1 MSEEAQKTS
10 PKKYYDNVN
19 IGKRTKQIVYLA
31 EEEDKAPML
40 AFYLA
45 NSDKTQTVVVTKSKR
60 RADELS
66 AFLKTQEITATPI
79 HGNHRALQIE
89 EATNAFNNGELKIL
103 ITTDMI
109 LQSLELSAIVRIVNY
124 DLPSNHEDY
133 FSRLVL
139 VDEVGESILFVAPEE
154 KGFLNII
161 EIKLKNEIPVEELES
176 FVLENENLY
185 IHASKENT
193 KKKPRHLKKKTKT
206 VVKNTAKKERF

>member
-1 MSEEAQKTS
+1 
-10 PKKYYDNVN
+10 
-19 IGKRTKQIVYLA
+19 
-31 EEEDKAPML
+31 ML
-40 AFYLA
+40 AFYLK
-45 NSDKTQTVVVTKSKR
+45 NSDKTQSVIVTKSKR

-66 AFLKTQEITATPI
+66 AFLSTQEITATPI
-79 HGNHRALQIE
+79 HGNHRAVQIE
-89 EATNAFNNGELKIL
+89 EVTNAFNSRELNIL

-109 LQSLELSAIVRIVNY
+109 LQSLELSGIKRILNY
-124 DLPSNHEDY
+124 DLPSNHEEY

-161 EIKLKNEIPVEELES
+161 EIKLKNEIPHEELEG
-176 FVLENENLY
+176 FVLVNEALS

-206 VVKNTAKKERF
+206 VVKNAAKKEKF